1 MTADAIEKGKKDGK
15 PNIFVRMGKRISRFF
30 REYKSEVKKI
40 TWPDFKTVVKKTF
53 VVFVVVLV
61 VGIGIW
67 LLILS
72 SHSLSILPARLPRKS
87 GCTRSAIF
95 P

>member
-1 MTADAIEKGKKDGK
+1 MTADSIEKSKKDDK
-15 PNIFVRMGKRISRFF
+15 PNVFVRFGKRISRFF

-67 LLILS
+67 AADFIFSQLIEFAGT
-72 SHSLSILPARLPRKS
+72 IA
-87 GCTRSAIF
+87 G
-95 P
+95 